1 LVRGLC
7 IVKIKADLEFATLEA
22 IVSELPTR
30 PRMILAAQGEHV
42 GSVEQNIWYLKEKVR
57 SLQYTLPYAKIPN
70 YMLIHMVFA
79 ATRVMNMFPRSDGSK
94 YFSPGMIL
102 TGTGV
107 LIDDLRI
114 TFGSYVQSTSTTMPH
129 NSLEPRTRGSI
140 ALGSMSNA
148 TGGQV
153 VMALDTGKLLWRS
166 HVKVMVLTAEVIAR
180 VNYLGQGKILVL
192 LFQDKYG
199 KNIGE

>member
-1 LVRGLC
+1 
-7 IVKIKADLEFATLEA
+7 
-22 IVSELPTR
+22 
-30 PRMILAAQGEHV
+30 
-42 GSVEQNIWYLKEKVR
+42 
-57 SLQYTLPYAKIPN
+57 
-70 YMLIHMVFA
+70 
-79 ATRVMNMFPRSDGSK
+79 
-94 YFSPGMIL
+94 
-102 TGTGV
+102 
-107 LIDDLRI
+107 
-114 TFGSYVQSTSTTMPH
+114 MPH
-129 NSLEPRTRGSI
+129 NSIEPRKRDAI